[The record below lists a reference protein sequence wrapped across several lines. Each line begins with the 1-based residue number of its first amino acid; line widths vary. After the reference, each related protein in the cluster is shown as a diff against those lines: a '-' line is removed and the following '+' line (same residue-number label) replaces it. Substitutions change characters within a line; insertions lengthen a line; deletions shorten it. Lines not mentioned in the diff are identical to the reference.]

1 MKIKK
6 NIIKKIREIKIKKVI
21 KKDDKINEKY
31 K

>member
-21 KKDDKINEKY
+21 KKDDKINEKI
-31 K
+31 